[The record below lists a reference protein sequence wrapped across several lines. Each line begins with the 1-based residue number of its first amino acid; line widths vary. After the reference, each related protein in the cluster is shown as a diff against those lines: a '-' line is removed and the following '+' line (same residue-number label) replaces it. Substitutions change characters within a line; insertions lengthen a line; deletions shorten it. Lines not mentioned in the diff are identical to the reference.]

1 MTWGTEEGH
10 GELKG
15 VEFVEKEITI
25 KGFKTV
31 DLLSGFATLNG
42 GNLPGD
48 FLRLDFDLKDWLL
61 KGKSK
66 RSQKPTRASIT
77 ILT

>member
-10 GELKG
+10 EELKG

-25 KGFKTV
+25 TGFETA
-31 DLLSGFATLNG
+31 DLLSGFVTLNG

-66 RSQKPTRASIT
+66 RSGKKKRLVRLSRF
-77 ILT
+77 